1 MNVVERIRQELVK
14 NPMLAS
20 LKHLLISP
28 LLGFIY
34 IPLGKK
40 GLILHPKYRL
50 KLYSHCTSVW
60 ILVEVFEDDVYERMF
75 KVEKGDI
82 VVDVGAHVGMFTVK
96 ALKEVGEEGLVIA
109 IEPEERNFELLK
121 RNTRGYRNVKLVKKA
136 IGDKTGRAILYISEL
151 SGEHSIKRSSRATK
165 SIDVEVDTLDNILS
179 SLGVSKVD
187 FLKIDVEGAEL
198 EVLRGAGGYLSEGKI
213 RKVAVAA
220 YHYCEEHKEVAD
232 FLSYYGF
239 LVKKTQVKEKWYV
252 YGWRRRT

>member
-1 MNVVERIRQELVK
+1 MNIVERIRQELVK
-14 NPMLAS
+14 NPMLVS
-20 LKHLLISP
+20 LKHLFISP

-34 IPLGKK
+34 IPLGRK

-50 KLYSHCTSVW
+50 KLYSHYTSVW
-60 ILVEVFEDDVYERMF
+60 ILVEVFEDDVYERVF
-75 KVEKGDI
+75 KIEKGDI

-96 ALKEVGEEGLVIA
+96 ALKEVREEGLVIA

-121 RNTRGYRNVKLVKKA
+121 RNTRDYKNVKLVKKA
-136 IGDKTGRAILYISEL
+136 VGDKTGRAILYISEL
-151 SGEHSIKRSSRATK
+151 SGEHSIKKPSRATK

-198 EVLRGAGGYLSEGKI
+198 EVLRGARGYLSEGKI

-220 YHYCEEHKEVAD
+220 YHYREEHKKVAD
-232 FLSYYGF
+232 FLSHHGF
-239 LVKKTQVKEKWYV
+239 LVEKTKVKGKWYV
-252 YGWRRRT
+252 YGWRKT